1 MYSVC
6 NTENE
11 MRTLILEENADLYKD
26 LAWRGYGILTNC
38 HSLDENE
45 MMQLLADVKLGSVL
59 GFIRIEND
67 DKFQK
72 LFSEGLEANLK
83 ELYEFSDKKKENI
96 IRAKY
101 ISDKVKMLARR
112 G

>member
-1 MYSVC
+1 MRSVIS
-6 NTENE
+6 EQD
-11 MRTLILEENADLYKD
+11 ADFYKD
-26 LAWRGYGILTNC
+26 MALRAYGILTNC

-45 MMQLLADVKLGSVL
+45 MMDLLAKIKLGNVL
-59 GFIRIEND
+59 GFIDIED
-67 DKFQK
+67 DGKFQK

-101 ISDKVKMLARR
+101 ISDKVRLLARR